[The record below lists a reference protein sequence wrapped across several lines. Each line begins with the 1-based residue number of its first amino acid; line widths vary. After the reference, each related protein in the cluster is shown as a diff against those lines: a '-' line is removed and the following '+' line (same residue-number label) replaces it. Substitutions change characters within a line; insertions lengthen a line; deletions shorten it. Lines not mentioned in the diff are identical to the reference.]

1 MMSLIEEEESAR
13 VYFFGKEG
21 DDVEEEAVEQIVS
34 DCPPP
39 LLEIEGKSL
48 ISIGLR
54 DISIHFV

>member
-1 MMSLIEEEESAR
+1 MSLIEEEESAR

-34 DCPPP
+34 DCPTP
-39 LLEIEGKSL
+39 LSEIEGRSL